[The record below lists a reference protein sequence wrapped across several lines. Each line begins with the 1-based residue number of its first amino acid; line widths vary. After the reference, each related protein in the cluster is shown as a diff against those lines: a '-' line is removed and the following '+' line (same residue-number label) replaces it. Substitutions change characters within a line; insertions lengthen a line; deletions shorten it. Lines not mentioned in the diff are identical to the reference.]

1 MTLLTIRR
9 VRPHSVAKIAAVVSL
24 LASALFFVPF
34 FLLSIALPTLGRST
48 GGVAG
53 MGVFVLMPLVYAAT
67 TYVATWVGCWLYNLL
82 APRLGGIQIDVERD
96 D

>member
-24 LASALFFVPF
+24 LTSLVFFVPF
-34 FLLSIALPTLGRST
+34 FLLSLGLPTFGTRS
-48 GGVAG
+48 GGGAG
-53 MGVFVLMPLVYAAT
+53 MGFFVLMPLIYGAM
-67 TYVATWVGCWLYNLL
+67 TYVFTWVGCWLYNLL

-96 D
+96 H